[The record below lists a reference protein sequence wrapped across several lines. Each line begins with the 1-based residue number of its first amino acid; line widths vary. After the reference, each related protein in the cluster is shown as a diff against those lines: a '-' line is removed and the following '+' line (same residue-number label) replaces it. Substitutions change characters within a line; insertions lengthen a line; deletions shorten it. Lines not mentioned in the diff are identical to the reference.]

1 MKVQIVKYL
10 NPKGKVVEMRKDNF
24 KGRDLPEKIIEEYEV
39 EIKGEDS
46 NETDWLEDLKRKYE
60 SDKLVYI
67 DIILGILSIMDD
79 VIYIKDENSLDL
91 INSNKKFK

>member
-24 KGRDLPEKIIEEYEV
+24 KGRDLPENIIEEYEI

-46 NETDWLEDLKRKYE
+46 NE
-60 SDKLVYI
+60 
-67 DIILGILSIMDD
+67 
-79 VIYIKDENSLDL
+79 
-91 INSNKKFK
+91 KFG